1 MMQLQV
7 TARKT
12 KSPQRTATTPIR
24 GIYERKPGS
33 GIWSIRWT
41 DAQGNLHREKA
52 GRRTDAQTL
61 IAKRRTETLQ
71 SKKLPEKFRSKVTFD
86 SLCDDALEH
95 SRATNDTKVT
105 HDLELKIKKLRP
117 IFGSSAA
124 TSISKQDI
132 VRWLTERAEARGW
145 AASTRNRWQAAFSLI
160 FRVGID
166 NERIDRN
173 PAAQI
178 RRTTENNGRVRF
190 LAAKEEATLRR
201 VILKRCPDQMPTL
214 DIALNTGMR
223 AKEQHTLKWSQV
235 DLERKI
241 LTLPKTKNGTVRHIP
256 LNSVAAAAFAEL
268 RAKNR
273 RGEDVFPSKRRDGAA
288 LVSAKG
294 WFKPAL
300 KDAGIKGFTWHCL
313 RHTFASRLVMA
324 GVDIRTVGEL
334 LGHKTLAMTMRYAHL
349 APAHNAAAVD
359 KLVPRSTGSLPRE
372 SEVAK

>member
-1 MMQLQV
+1 MQLHL
-7 TARKT
+7 TERKT
-12 KSPQRTATTPIR
+12 KSQQRTDMTPIR
-24 GIYERKPGS
+24 GVYEKKPGS
-33 GIWSIRWT
+33 NVWWIRWT
-41 DAQGNLHREKA
+41 DARGRLHREKA

-71 SKKLPEKFRSKVTFD
+71 KKKLPEQFHSKVTFD

-95 SRATNDTKVT
+95 SRATNDGKVT
-105 HDLELKIKKLRP
+105 HDLELKINKLRP
-117 IFGSSAA
+117 IFGPSAA
-124 TSISKQDI
+124 TSISKQDV
-132 VRWLTERAEARGW
+132 VRWLTERAETRGW

-190 LAAKEEATLRR
+190 LSDKEETNLRR
-201 VILKRCPDQMPTL
+201 AILKRCPAQLPTL

-223 AKEQHTLKWSQV
+223 ASEQHSLKWSQA

-256 LNSVAAAAFAEL
+256 LNSVAMAAFAEL
-268 RAKNR
+268 RAKNG
-273 RGEDVFPSKRRDGAA
+273 RGEDVFPSNRKDGAA
-288 LVSAKG
+288 LVSARG

-334 LGHKTLAMTMRYAHL
+334 LGHKTLAMTIRYAHL

-359 KLVPRSTGSLPRE
+359 KLVPHPSSGHERQS
-372 SEVAK
+372 